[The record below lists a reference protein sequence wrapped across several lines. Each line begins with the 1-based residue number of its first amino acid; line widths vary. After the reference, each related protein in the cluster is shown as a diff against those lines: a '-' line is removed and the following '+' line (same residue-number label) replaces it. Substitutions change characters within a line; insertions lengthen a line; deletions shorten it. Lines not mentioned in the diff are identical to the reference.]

1 MDKISVAILGATGAV
16 GQRFVQLLAEHPL
29 FEITALTGSDRTSGG
44 KYGEVCRWVL
54 DEDPPESVREITVSS
69 TGPTLPARILF
80 SALPSHIAKRFEPEL
95 AQAGYIVCSNAS
107 AYRQEPDVPLIIPE
121 VNADHLSLLEIQKVS
136 RGWDGLIVTSPNCTT
151 TGLAM
156 TLHPLDQAFGVRQ
169 VFVTSMQAVSGA
181 GYPGVPYLDIVDNII
196 PYISGE
202 EDKLQNETR
211 LLLGRVEAGKRLPAV
226 MSISAQTNR
235 VPIVDGHTL
244 SIALKLDRSASVE
257 EVMGVYN
264 DYRGQPD
271 AMNLPSA
278 PEVPILVR
286 TEPDRPQPRRDRDSS
301 AGMSVSVGR
310 IRPCPI
316 LDIRMVSV
324 VHNTL
329 RGAASGSILNAELLV
344 YKGYLL

>member
-16 GQRFVQLLAEHPL
+16 GQRFVQLLAEHPW
-29 FEITALTGSDRTSGG
+29 FEITALTGSDRTIGG

-54 DEDPPESVREITVSS
+54 DEDPPESVREMTVSS
-69 TGPTLPARILF
+69 TEPTLPARILF
-80 SALPSHIAKRFEPEL
+80 SALPSHIAKGLEPVL
-95 AQAGYIVCSNAS
+95 AQTGYIVCSNAS

-121 VNADHLSLLEIQKVS
+121 INADHLSLIECQKTN
-136 RGWDGLIVTSPNCTT
+136 RGWDGVIVTSPNCTT

-156 TLHPLDQAFGVRQ
+156 TLHPLHQAIGISQ

-202 EDKLQNETR
+202 EDKLQSETR
-211 LLLGRVEAGKRLPAV
+211 LLLGRVKGGKRLPAG
-226 MSISAQTNR
+226 MRISAQTNR
-235 VPIVDGHTL
+235 VPVVDGHTL
-244 SIALKLDRSASVE
+244 SIALKLDHSASVE
-257 EVMGVYN
+257 EVLQVYKN
-264 DYRGQPD
+264 YQGHQEVH
-271 AMNLPSA
+271 NLPSA
-278 PEVPILVR
+278 PEKPILVR
-286 TEPDRPQPRRDRDSS
+286 IESDRPQPRRDRDSA

-316 LDIRMVSV
+316 LDYRMVSV

-329 RGAASGSILNAELLV
+329 RGAASGSIFNAELLV
-344 YKGYLL
+344 SKGYLN